1 MLLLED
7 PILNDVVLM
16 AIAFA
21 YVFMIIGFAMIL
33 KKKEIVSGF
42 TSRKIVHMF
51 AGFAIFIIPYMA
63 MPYLAISLPIFLW
76 VLTFFSTPKARTE
89 LRDIF
94 DTMAQK
100 QDETTGHL
108 WGPLFYI
115 AVIGLLVAVFTLVD
129 PLFGIISGT
138 SSRIFQ
144 ARFYYAATAIVIMMI
159 GDGLCSI
166 IGRKYGKHKYSL
178 RWTGT
183 TRSLEGSLALLIVSF
198 LLALITYTVMGTS
211 LGFPAESVV
220 ITNALLAL
228 NEVIL
233 LSLVAA
239 VTATIIEAISPT
251 DIDDFTIPV
260 SVTLVTVF
268 VAILLGFWL

>member
-76 VLTFFSTPKARTE
+76 ILTFFSTPKARTE

>member
-7 PILNDVVLM
+7 PILNDVVL
-16 AIAFA
+16 IAVAFV
-21 YVFMIIGFAMIL
+21 YVFTIIFLAMVL
-33 KKKEIVSGF
+33 KKKEVVSGF
-42 TSRKIVHMF
+42 ISRKIVHMF
-51 AGFAIFIIPYMA
+51 AGFAIFVIPYMA

-76 VLTFFSTPKARTE
+76 GLTFFSTPKARTE

-115 AVIGLLVAVFTLVD
+115 AVIGLLVAIFTLAD

-138 SSRIFQ
+138 PSRIFQ
-144 ARFYYAATAIVIMMI
+144 GRFYYAATAIVIMMI

-166 IGRKYGKHKYSL
+166 IGMKYGKHKYSL

-198 LLALITYTVMGTS
+198 FLGLIIYTVMGTT
-211 LGFPAESVV
+211 LGIPAESVV
-220 ITNALLAL
+220 TTNALLAF

-239 VTATIIEAISPT
+239 GTATIVEAISPS
-251 DIDDFTIPV
+251 DLDDFTIPI
-260 SVTLVTVF
+260 SVTLVTVL
-268 VAILLGFWL
+268 VAILLGFWI